1 MDNKLEI
8 RKDSPGAEQRIFLE
22 GRLDAN
28 GALHLEDYLNGLV
41 REGSYRIVLNMAGV
55 HYLSSAGIRILVD
68 QYKKLKKIGGLF
80 ILEALSD
87 SVLEV
92 LKMVGLVNMLT
103 ERSSEAISKQKQESV
118 SVIIGSYRFDNET
131 LFNGT
136 MKITLNGNP
145 GLSLNSGFTSADNH
159 KIKFSADHY
168 GIGIGAIGDGYN
180 DCRNRYG
187 EFIAL
192 GEAIIYK
199 PSDGSKVPDYAIK
212 KGTYEPEIN
221 ALVSIQ
227 AKGSFSNR
235 ISFEPAE
242 LTQFISLE
250 NLTGGI
256 AKTTGY
262 KEFVFLLIAESTGI
276 IGMSLNSSPVD
287 NNQLFE
293 FPGIREKINFTT
305 EPAYSRMLTVSLGF
319 YSISPDEKMKS
330 FLRPVNSGSA
340 GYIHTH
346 TAVFP
351 YQSLSRSETYT
362 GNLILHL
369 LESSIVQDV
378 LHLINDTREIAG
390 LGDTT
395 FKQGSAWIGKVS

>member
-8 RKDSPGAEQRIFLE
+8 RKDTPGAEQRIFLK

-28 GALHLEDYLNGLV
+28 GAMHLEDYLNGLV
-41 REGSYRIVLNMAGV
+41 REGSYRLVLNMSGIQ
-55 HYLSSAGIRILVD
+55 YLSSAGIRILVD

-80 ILEALSD
+80 VLEELSG
-87 SVLEV
+87 SVMEV
-92 LKMVGLVNMLT
+92 LKMVGLLNMLT
-103 ERSSEAISKQKQESV
+103 ERSSETVSKQKQESV
-118 SVIIGSYRFDNET
+118 SLVIDGYRFDNEA
-131 LFNGT
+131 LFNET
-136 MKITLNGNP
+136 MKISLTGNP
-145 GLSLNSGFTSADNH
+145 GLSLNSGFTAADNH

-168 GIGIGAIGDGYN
+168 GLGIGAIGEEYN
-180 DCRNRYG
+180 DCKNRYG
-187 EFIAL
+187 EFLAL

-212 KGTYEPEIN
+212 KGTFEPEIN
-221 ALVSIQ
+221 ALVSLQ

-256 AKTTGY
+256 VKTTGY
-262 KEFVFLLIAESTGI
+262 KEFVFLLIAESSGI
-276 IGMSLNSSPVD
+276 IGMSLNTSPVD
-287 NNQLFE
+287 NNLLFE
-293 FPGIREKINFTT
+293 FPAIREKINFTT
-305 EPAYSRMLTVSLGF
+305 EPAYSRMLSVSLGF
-319 YSISPDEKMKS
+319 YSSQPDEKMKS
-330 FLRPVNSGSA
+330 FLRPVKSGSSE
-340 GYIHTH
+340 YVHTH

-351 YQSLSRSETYT
+351 YQSLSRNETYT
-362 GNLILHL
+362 GKLILHL

-395 FKQGSAWIGKVS
+395 FKQGLAWIGKVS